1 MSITSKGRAAL
12 SRLIGAGELIEATP
26 TLCTLGLDLDDQAC
40 RLPFRVPIHGV
51 ISPSCG
57 AREYQ
62 L

>member
-40 RLPFRVPIHGV
+40 RLPFSGTNPWRDIA
-51 ISPSCG
+51 IL
-57 AREYQ
+57 RRR
-62 L
+62 